1 MNLNATRARA
11 ARVGADLRAQGR
23 ATRVGGHVETAQGAT
38 GRGEV
43 SCGGGGGEQGAVG
56 RGRAGEGG
64 RREMRGEGKRGRAHL
79 RARRSAVTVLRN
91 PT

>member
-23 ATRVGGHVETAQGAT
+23 ATRVGGHVETAQGAA

-43 SCGGGGGEQGAVG
+43 SRGGGGANRVQWAGAA
-56 RGRAGEGG
+56 RGREEGG
-64 RREMRGEGKRGRAHL
+64 R
-79 RARRSAVTVLRN
+79 
-91 PT
+91 